1 MQQILKGQRFD
12 AYLTAQSKI
21 VVRQGQVEL
30 QCIVYLGEQS
40 WRQKIL
46 LTEGEYEL
54 QQSGWVSL
62 SGEAKLFFID
72 AIDAPSC
79 SIRYW
84 LKQVL
89 THLRIKTSYV
99 AERNMN

>member
-62 SGEAKLFFID
+62 SGEAEVFFID
-72 AIDAPSC
+72 VPFC
-79 SIRYW
+79 SIRCW
-84 LKQVL
+84 LKQVF

>member
-1 MQQILKGQRFD
+1 MQQILKGQRLD

-62 SGEAKLFFID
+62 SGEAEVLFID
-72 AIDAPSC
+72 VPSC
-79 SIRYW
+79 SIRCW
-84 LKQVL
+84 LKQVF